1 MSKADESALICPYF
15 TTPRRHGVECVPM
28 YTVQGSRSMS
38 VDILTASAIS
48 SSRQLLNALPYLKL
62 LMPYPLNYTQHN
74 TALVT
79 P

>member
-1 MSKADESALICPYF
+1 MSKADESALICPNF
-15 TTPRRHGVECVPM
+15 TSPPPHGVERVPV
-28 YTVQGSRSMS
+28 YIVRGNRSMS
-38 VDILTASAIS
+38 NNILTASAIS
-48 SSRQLLNALPYLKL
+48 SPRQLLNALPYLKL